1 VTVLNLSVVIPV
13 LNEEQNLAV
22 LCGDLVPVLEATGS
36 EFEVIFVDDGSTD
49 QSAARISALH
59 ARDPRVKLVSLSRNF
74 GHQHALT
81 AGMDY
86 ARGDAVIM
94 MDADMQHPP
103 SLVPELLRRWK
114 EGYEIV
120 YTVRRNTRD
129 AGPFKRATAALFY
142 RLFRSLTGLN
152 VPANTADFRLLDR
165 KVVEAFRH
173 IRERTRFLRGLT
185 GWAGY
190 RCFAVAY
197 EAPARHRGKTKYNA
211 SRMAQFAI
219 NGLVSFSAA
228 PLYAAIYV
236 GLLLALVGFFYL
248 LYVFYARFVSGN
260 VVPGWTSVI
269 VLVSFI
275 GGIQLIL
282 MGFIG
287 VYVGKIYEESKQRPL
302 YLVRE
307 ALGFEGKSEATGLAA
322 APVPKS

>member
-1 VTVLNLSVVIPV
+1 VSILKVSVVIPL
-13 LNEEQNLAV
+13 LNEEQNLVV
-22 LCGDLVPVLEATGS
+22 LYRALVPVLEATGS
-36 EFEVIFVDDGSTD
+36 EFELIFVDDGSTD

-59 ARDPRVKLVSLSRNF
+59 ANDPRVKLVSLSRNF

-86 ARGDAVIM
+86 ARGDALIM

-103 SLVPELLRRWK
+103 SLVPELLSRWR

-120 YTVRRNTRD
+120 YTVRRDTRG
-129 AGPFKRATAALFY
+129 AGPFKRATAAVFY
-142 RLFRSLTGLN
+142 RLFRALTGLDLA
-152 VPANTADFRLLDR
+152 ANTADFRLLDR

-190 RCFAVAY
+190 RCFAVDY
-197 EAPARHRGKTKYNA
+197 EAPARHGGKTKYDA

-307 ALGFEGKSEATGLAA
+307 ALGFDGEREPTGLAA
-322 APVPKS
+322 PAPKS